1 MPARTKLIQGTFI
14 LTFVGILSRFM
25 GFFFRMFTSHVFGEE
40 NIGLYQLIFPVYL
53 FCLSLS
59 TAGIEAAISRTAAQ
73 KASRGKYIEAQ
84 SILYTGLF
92 FSVLFSIYGKNH
104 TEMYRRECLLES
116 FVARTINI
124 GDRTGIDRVYPW
136 KEKLPAAGSSGSFCR
151 NDRLGRQRV
160 LYRGLLS

>member
-1 MPARTKLIQGTFI
+1 MMKEMIKKSL
-14 LTFVGILSRFM
+14 
-25 GFFFRMFTSHVFGEE
+25 GFWNNYWGSSIFPYLLV
-40 NIGLYQLIFPVYL
+40 IALLYLLIFKHKKNDPV
-53 FCLSLS
+53 C
-59 TAGIEAAISRTAAQ
+59 TGICFSDA
-73 KASRGKYIEAQ
+73 
-84 SILYTGLF
+84 

>member
-1 MPARTKLIQGTFI
+1 MMKEMIKKSL
-14 LTFVGILSRFM
+14 
-25 GFFFRMFTSHVFGEE
+25 GFWNNYWGSSIFPYLLV
-40 NIGLYQLIFPVYL
+40 IALLYLLIFKHKKKTTRYVLAYV
-53 FCLSLS
+53 
-59 TAGIEAAISRTAAQ
+59 
-73 KASRGKYIEAQ
+73 
-84 SILYTGLF
+84 
-92 FSVLFSIYGKNH
+92 SVLFSIYGKNH

>member
-25 GFFFRMFTSHVFGEE
+25 GFFFRMFTSHIFGEE
-40 NIGLYQLIFPVYL
+40 NVGLYQLIFPVYL

-59 TAGIEAAISRTAAQ
+59 TAGIEAAISRTVAQ

-92 FSVLFSIYGKNH
+92 FSVLFSIIQ
-104 TEMYRRECLLES
+104 MLLLQKYALWIAITGWGMQDVPIS
-116 FVARTINI
+116 FF
-124 GDRTGIDRVYPW
+124 W
-136 KEKLPAAGSSGSFCR
+136 LPMLCR
-151 NDRLGRQRV
+151 LLLSIPASQDIVTVCKKPQFP
-160 LYRGLLS
+160 LYRSF